1 MQLTQEEFD
10 REKRYLG
17 LLHFL
22 KQMRRDGLISDDEYR
37 QINAEYAHTY
47 SPKTGALLAR
57 IDLLCEPKR
66 VMNSAGKEAKT
77 LESKQD

>member
-1 MQLTQEEFD
+1 MQLTQEEFG
-10 REKRYLG
+10 REKQYLG

-37 QINAEYAHTY
+37 QISSEYARTY
-47 SPKTGALLAR
+47 SPKTGVLLAR

-77 LESKQD
+77 FESKQD

>member
-22 KQMRRDGLISDDEYR
+22 KQMRHDGLMSYTPT
-37 QINAEYAHTY
+37 A
-47 SPKTGALLAR
+47 
-57 IDLLCEPKR
+57 
-66 VMNSAGKEAKT
+66 
-77 LESKQD
+77 